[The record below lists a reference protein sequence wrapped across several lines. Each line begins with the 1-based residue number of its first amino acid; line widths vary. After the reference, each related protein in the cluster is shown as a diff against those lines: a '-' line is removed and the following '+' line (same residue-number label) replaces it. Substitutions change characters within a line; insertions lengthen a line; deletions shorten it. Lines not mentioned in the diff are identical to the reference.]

1 VNIVTTFTELQISEE
16 IIRAM
21 NGMGWEKPTPVQIE
35 AIPVGL
41 KGGDM
46 FAQAQT
52 GTGKT
57 GVYGTIILERTTAG
71 MRAPSA
77 LVLVPTRELANQVFE
92 EITKLAKFTGHK
104 CTPIYGGVGI
114 GLQIEKLRRGTD
126 IVVATPGRAKDL
138 INRNDLDLSKV
149 SVVVLDE
156 ADRMLDMGFARD
168 LNFILSKVP
177 RKRQSLLFS
186 ATMSKDIRHLAMRQM
201 SNPRE
206 ILVSKDEPVLDL
218 TKQYYLIAD
227 KDTKRDALCTILDKD
242 KPKTLVFCATKRKVD
257 QLTKKLRAYNYL
269 VGAIHGDV
277 AQNKREKVLK
287 SFKEGSISVLVAT
300 DVAARGL
307 DIDAVDFVIN
317 YDAPFDSDTYVH
329 RIGRTGRAGM
339 EGSAVSFFLP
349 EERSM
354 IRDIESRTRKPI
366 NLLDIK
372 VEHKPEPEIKPF
384 TSMQNSPRG
393 SGQSNPHQRTGNSR
407 PRTAGHQSRAPPEDR
422 RKGQGRGQRIR
433 GGPAGI

>member
-1 VNIVTTFTELQISEE
+1 
-16 IIRAM
+16 M
-21 NGMGWEKPTPVQIE
+21 NGMGWEVPTPVQIE

-57 GVYGTIILERTTAG
+57 GAYGSIILERIEPGMKTA
-71 MRAPSA
+71 SA

-92 EITKLAKFTGHK
+92 ELSKLSKYTGHI
-104 CTPIYGGVGI
+104 CIPIYGGVGI
-114 GLQIEKLRRGTD
+114 EPQISKLRKGTD

-138 INRNDLDLSKV
+138 INRNDLDLSRI

-177 RKRQSLLFS
+177 KRRQSLLFS
-186 ATMSKDIRHLAMRQM
+186 ATMSPDIRQLAMRQM
-201 SNPRE
+201 VNPRE

-218 TKQYYLIAD
+218 TKQYYVIAD
-227 KDTKRDALCTILDKD
+227 RDTKRDALCTILDLD
-242 KPKTLVFCATKRKVD
+242 DPKAIVFCATKRRTD
-257 QLTKKLRAYNYL
+257 QLTKKLRAFDYL

-287 SFKEGSISVLVAT
+287 GFKDGAIRVMVAT

-307 DIDAVDFVIN
+307 DIDAVDCVIN
-317 YDAPFDSDTYVH
+317 YDAPMDPDTYLH

-339 EGSAVSFFLP
+339 VGKSISFFTA
-349 EERSM
+349 EERGM
-354 IRDIESRTRKPI
+354 IRDIERRTRRPI
-366 NLLDIK
+366 DLLDL
-372 VEHKPEPEIKPF
+372 VVVRRPEPEIKNPP
-384 TSMQNSPRG
+384 MVQNSPRG
-393 SGQSNPHQRTGNSR
+393 RVRTSHPARTSRNHPRPTGNSSISSRTGR
-407 PRTAGHQSRAPPEDR
+407 PKQ
-422 RKGQGRGQRIR
+422 GQGQRVVENR
-433 GGPAGI
+433 QRP